1 MELLSLALQGDVED
15 KKAIDLKQL
24 LETSSSEED
33 SKSKEGGKT
42 MDGLTES
49 DLKEMEDELT
59 KVLTPKQ
66 KQHAMKILRSFREGA
81 PEKENEAAVV
91 SLNEKFHF
99 IGCSVFKCN
108 FVFIYFFSK
117 T

>member
-1 MELLSLALQGDVED
+1 MSLALQGDVEC

-24 LETSSSEED
+24 LETS
-33 SKSKEGGKT
+33 GKT

-66 KQHAMKILRSFREGA
+66 KEHAMKILRSFREGA
-81 PEKENEAAVV
+81 PEIESEAAVV

-99 IGCSVFKCN
+99 IGCSVFRCN
-108 FVFIYFFSK
+108 FVFIIFFSK